1 MLPIKIAG
9 LGHYL
14 PECVVSSTELEA
26 RLSLTPGF
34 IEQSAG
40 IRERRFASHE
50 TSAGMAASAARQ
62 ALQLAGR
69 EPAELDLIVGASTSP
84 QQCIPCTAALVQRE
98 LGAPDGRSACFD
110 VNATCLS
117 FLFALQA
124 VAPLVAAGAYRN
136 ALIFSSEIICHSL
149 DFNQPHSAVLFGEAA
164 AAAVVTRADETDQSV
179 WHQALFETHSSG
191 ADYTRIVGGGALHHP
206 NDPATTRQMNM
217 FDMNGRAIMQQAGR
231 LIGSFTERVLQ
242 RTGWARE
249 DVDLLVPHQA
259 SKPALGLLVER
270 LGFRSEQLFVNLPT
284 RGNCVAAS
292 IPLAFSEALEQG
304 RLRRGQR
311 VLLLGSGAGLTLGAV
326 TLTF

>member
-1 MLPIKIAG
+1 MLPMKIAG

-14 PECVVSSTELEA
+14 PECVVSSAELES
-26 RLSLTPGF
+26 RLNLTNGF

-50 TSAGMAASAARQ
+50 TSAGMAAAASRQ
-62 ALQLAGR
+62 ALQRAGLD
-69 EPAELDLIVGASTSP
+69 AAALDLIVGASTSP
-84 QQCIPCTAALVQRE
+84 QQSIPCTAALVQRE
-98 LGAPDGRSACFD
+98 LAAPDGRSACFD

-117 FLFALQA
+117 FLFALHT
-124 VAPLVAAGAYRN
+124 VAPLVAMGTYRN

-149 DFNQPHSAVLFGEAA
+149 DFSQPHSAVLFGEAA
-164 AAAVVTRADETDQSV
+164 AAAVVTRADEIDQSV
-179 WHQALFETHSSG
+179 LHHAVFETHSSG
-191 ADYTRIVGGGALHHP
+191 ADHTRVLGGGSLHHP
-206 NDPATTRQMNM
+206 NDPTTTTQMNM
-217 FDMNGRAIMQQAGR
+217 FDMNGRAVIQQAGR
-231 LIGSFTERVLQ
+231 LIGPFVERALRQ
-242 RTGWARE
+242 TGWSRE
-249 DVDLLVPHQA
+249 EVDLLVPHQA

-270 LGFRSEQLFVNLPT
+270 LGFRSEQMFVNLPT

-311 VLLLGSGAGLTLGAV
+311 VMLLGSGAGLSLGAI